1 MGARGTKLG
10 HDRVAENPVQRRLAA
25 ILAADMVGYSRLMGQ
40 DEAGTLAAVRKLR
53 AEVIEPKIA
62 EHQGRLFKTTGDG
75 FLAEFA
81 SVVNAVACAVD
92 IQTAM
97 LVWSAVF
104 PDDRRIQLRIGVN
117 LGDVIVDDSDVFGD
131 GVNVAAR
138 LESISPPGGVV
149 LSGVA
154 FEQIGNRLTFE
165 FQDIGEHALKNID
178 RPVRAFLFSTEPVGA
193 SPPRPLPLKLPTKPS
208 IAVLPFKSFSDDAS
222 QDYFADGM
230 VEDIIT
236 GLSRIKWLFVIAR
249 NSTFVYK
256 GRALDIR
263 DVGREL
269 GVRYILEGSVRKV
282 ENRLRVTTQLVE
294 AESRAH
300 LWAEKYDG
308 VVKDV
313 FAFQDSITERVVG
326 IVEPSV
332 RKSEIERSRQKR
344 PDSLDAYDL
353 FLRAM
358 PHLQARMPDEGRKA
372 IPLLEEALRISPDYH
387 AARAY
392 LAWCYEW
399 CFTRGGLQE
408 KDRSIALSHARAA
421 LASDTDDAAALAI
434 AGWVVIVLTKEHGI
448 ALDAIKRALAINP
461 SCATAH
467 YFAALVDS
475 FAGRASTAF
484 EHADEALRLSPF
496 DPSAFEAHL
505 AKGMAAIGEDSFE
518 QAAAHFAAAE
528 RVNPRHSL
536 FPFFRAIALALA
548 GRAEEGRPSVERG
561 LQLEPGF
568 RIRIFSEFGMNPLL
582 AEKFIRGARQL
593 GLQE

>member
-1 MGARGTKLG
+1 MG
-10 HDRVAENPVQRRLAA
+10 HYRVTENSVQRRLAA
-25 ILAADMVGYSRLMGQ
+25 ILAADVVGYSRLMSQ

-53 AEVIEPKIA
+53 TEVIEPKIGT
-62 EHQGRLFKTTGDG
+62 HHGRLFKTMGDG
-75 FLAEFA
+75 FLVEFP

-97 LVWSAVF
+97 SMWSTVSLEE
-104 PDDRRIQLRIGVN
+104 RRIQLRIGVN
-117 LGDVIVDDSDVFGD
+117 LGDVVVDNSDVFGD
-131 GVNVAAR
+131 GVNIAAR
-138 LESISPPGGVV
+138 LEGISPPGGVV

-154 FEQIGNRLTFE
+154 FEQIGNRLNFE
-165 FQDIGEHALKNID
+165 FHDIGEHILKNID
-178 RPVRAFLFSTEPVGA
+178 RPVRAFLYSVEPVGT
-193 SPPRPLPLKLPTKPS
+193 SSLRPQPLKLPTKPS
-208 IAVLPFKSFSDDAS
+208 IAVLPFKNLSNGAR
-222 QDYFADGM
+222 QDYFADGI

-249 NSTFVYK
+249 NSTFVYQGK
-256 GRALDIR
+256 PLDVR
-263 DVGREL
+263 DVGRAL

-282 ENRLRVTTQLVE
+282 ESRLRVTTQLVE

-308 VVKDV
+308 AIEDV
-313 FAFQDSITERVVG
+313 FSFQDSITERVVG

-372 IPLLEEALRISPDYH
+372 IPLLEEALHISPDYH

-408 KDRSIALSHARAA
+408 KDRSTAISHARAA

-467 YFAALVDS
+467 YFAALVKS
-475 FAGRASTAF
+475 FAGRTSTAF
-484 EHADEALRLSPF
+484 EHADQALRLSPF

-505 AKGMAAIGEDSFE
+505 AKGMASIGEDSFE
-518 QAAAHFAAAE
+518 EAAAHFSAGE

-548 GRAEEGRPSVERG
+548 GRAEEGRASVERG

-568 RIRIFSEFGMNPLL
+568 RIRIFTEFGMNALL
-582 AEKFIRGARQL
+582 AEKFIAGARQL